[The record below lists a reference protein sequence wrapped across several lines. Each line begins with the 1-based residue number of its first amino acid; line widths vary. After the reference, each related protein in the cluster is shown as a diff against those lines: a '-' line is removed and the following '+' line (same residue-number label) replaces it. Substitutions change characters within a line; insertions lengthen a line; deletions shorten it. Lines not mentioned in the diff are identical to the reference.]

1 MNDEKRL
8 LVFQDESA
16 VRILPSLSKSY
27 SPIGSSP
34 LLLCDA
40 TNRDYVSISGVISH
54 KGGIYFE
61 VREMEGFKRKGLTRF
76 MTNAR
81 KKLRKNL
88 LMVWDNAPSHHSK
101 VVKSYLSEQD
111 GENPAIW
118 LENIPPY
125 SPELN
130 PIEQLW
136 GYVKKKLANRFFKT
150 TKELKQAVIDILNQV
165 KKNKKLI
172 ISFFKNKEL
181 ECYQFFD

>member
-1 MNDEKRL
+1 MNEEERL

-16 VRILPSLSKSY
+16 VRLLPSLSRSY
-27 SPIGSSP
+27 SPIGLSP

-54 KGGIYFE
+54 RDGLYFE

-101 VVKSYLSEQD
+101 VVKSYLLEQD
-111 GENPAIW
+111 EKNPAIW
-118 LENIPPY
+118 LENIPTY

-150 TKELKQAVIDILNQV
+150 TKQLKQAVVDVLNQV

-181 ECYQFFD
+181 NCYQFFD